1 MRIYEEMFILD
12 PAVTEE
18 QVDSVVAQ
26 IEEVVK
32 ESGGS
37 VDKVERWGIRRL
49 AYRVQRREEGFYVL
63 AQFSAGSRAVREI
76 ERRLRVDELVLKFL
90 TVRIDEKMKWLE
102 KRKKVRE
109 KRAAKRPQAS
119 APAPAAPAVPA
130 APAEAVV
137 RPGTPLREDETEGGD

>member
-12 PAVTEE
+12 PAAAEE

-37 VDKVERWGIRRL
+37 VDKVERWGLRRL

-63 AQFSAGSRAVREI
+63 VQFSAGSRAVREI
-76 ERRLRVDELVLKFL
+76 ERRLRVDERVLKFL

-109 KRAAKRPQAS
+109 KRAAKRPQMS
-119 APAPAAPAVPA
+119 APAPA

-137 RPGTPLREDETEGGD
+137 RPGTPLREDETEGED

>member
-12 PAVTEE
+12 PAAAEE

-37 VDKVERWGIRRL
+37 VDKVERWGLRRL

-63 AQFSAGSRAVREI
+63 VQFSAGSRAVREI
-76 ERRLRVDELVLKFL
+76 ERRLRVDERVLKFL
-90 TVRIDEKMKWLE
+90 TVRIDEKLKWLE

-109 KRAAKRPQAS
+109 KRAAKRPQMS
-119 APAPAAPAVPA
+119 APAPA

-137 RPGTPLREDETEGGD
+137 RPGTPLREDETEGED